1 VLPFL
6 THEDLLSLSVDE
18 TKFDKKITLSEK
30 IYKQQIMKHN
40 QLGQVGI
47 DDICHVA
54 TAAAAANLLSLKQLD
69 NNVENVT
76 AAVPIDDPN
85 CNDKNNLSG
94 DVVVGIVDEIH
105 LLKKKTIPVNKKL
118 GTKKILPIVVRK
130 SLCPK
135 KQMFP
140 MQHIFRKPH
149 LTNHLPNHQNGNFL
163 LLQHQNHCLQH
174 PNMQRSMSY

>member
-1 VLPFL
+1 
-6 THEDLLSLSVDE
+6 
-18 TKFDKKITLSEK
+18 
-30 IYKQQIMKHN
+30 MKHD

-105 LLKKKTIPVNKKL
+105 LSKKKPYHLKKL

-140 MQHIFRKPH
+140 MQHIFWK
-149 LTNHLPNHQNGNFL
+149 LHLPNPL
-163 LLQHQNHCLQH
+163 
-174 PNMQRSMSY
+174 